1 MKNKLLIAVGLSLA
15 SVCAS
20 AQNYFGVTGGYNL
33 STITERSGV
42 VPGWREYS
50 PKSGFNVGI
59 AYEHRFAGSDKG
71 NMFLGANIL
80 YSLEGYKFK
89 EVVPVGPDIVFV
101 NANTIDYDGK
111 IDIKLLK
118 IPVSFGYNFQLTE
131 KFGIAPKIFVIYDF
145 EPSYKDSYFA
155 FGGGANFNIGERFSI
170 GIGYD
175 MRSGYNGPNGNRVWF
190 DNFHANL
197 TYYIFSK

>member
-1 MKNKLLIAVGLSLA
+1 MKNKILIAIGLLLV

-59 AYEHRFAGSDKG
+59 AYEHRFTGSDKG

-175 MRSGYNGPNGNRVWF
+175 MKSGYDGGWY
-190 DNFHANL
+190 DNCHANL

>member
-1 MKNKLLIAVGLSLA
+1 MKNKILIAVGLLLI

-33 STITERSGV
+33 TDIRDADNSYI
-42 VPGWREYS
+42 EYH
-50 PKSGFNVGI
+50 PRSGFNVGV
-59 AYEHRFAGSDKG
+59 AYEHRFSTKG
-71 NMFLGANIL
+71 KGYPFLDASIL
-80 YSLEGYKFK
+80 YSLERYKGDPLVDNYFDLVFSSGSQTFDVDSK
-89 EVVPVGPDIVFV
+89 FLKVPVS
-101 NANTIDYDGK
+101 Y
-111 IDIKLLK
+111 
-118 IPVSFGYNFQLTE
+118 GYNFQLAE
-131 KFGIAPKIFVIYDF
+131 KFGIGPKIFVIYDF